1 MLVCVANTINIGGWM
16 AGRDPAQISP
26 AARRCRTSSGTN
38 EHPTFWCILTQ
49 ERCAL
54 WVNFRLEQAMD
65 SQPVTEGMSHPRIA
79 ILIPCYNEAPTIGQV
94 VREFRAEIPGAEIYV
109 FDNNSTDRTVEQA
122 REAGARVAFERRQG
136 KGFVVQ
142 SMFCQVEADVYVMV
156 DGDGT
161 YPVREVHKLI
171 QPILLGDA
179 EMVVGS
185 RLMQTSDS
193 EFRLLNRLGNG
204 FFLQVI
210 NFIFKVKLSDVLSGY
225 RAFNREFVKSIPV
238 FGGGFE
244 TEVEL
249 TIKALARGYR
259 ITELP
264 VRLTSRPEGSF
275 SKIRMVQDGLVILNT
290 ILTLFRDYKP
300 LTFFGG
306 VGLFLIVL
314 GFVPGVIDIVELIRT
329 GLVPQLPSAILAV
342 GLVLAGML
350 LVVVGLVMH
359 TITRRF
365 QELEHQL
372 KMKDKEVNLEPVW
385 EPDETVLSS
394 PPNVDLR

>member
-1 MLVCVANTINIGGWM
+1 M
-16 AGRDPAQISP
+16 P
-26 AARRCRTSSGTN
+26 
-38 EHPTFWCILTQ
+38 HPK
-49 ERCAL
+49 
-54 WVNFRLEQAMD
+54 
-65 SQPVTEGMSHPRIA
+65 IA
-79 ILIPCYNEAPTIGQV
+79 ILIPCYNEELTVGQV
-94 VREFRAEIPGAEIYV
+94 VRDFRTELPSAAIYV
-109 FDNNSTDRTVEQA
+109 FDNNSTDRTVERA

-142 SMFCQVEADVYVMV
+142 SMFYQVEADVYVMV

-161 YPVREVHKLI
+161 YPVGEVHKLI
-171 QPILLGDA
+171 QPIVLGEA

-185 RLMQTSDS
+185 RLMEASES

-204 FFLQVI
+204 FFLEVI
-210 NFIFKVKLSDVLSGY
+210 NFIFKVRLSDVLSGY

-259 ITELP
+259 IAELP
-264 VRLTSRPEGSF
+264 VRLTSRPQGSF
-275 SKIRMVQDGLVILNT
+275 SKIHIVQDGFVILNT

-300 LTFFGG
+300 LTFFGAM
-306 VGLFLIVL
+306 GLFLIVV
-314 GFVPGVIDIVELIRT
+314 GFIPGIVVIVEFVKT
-329 GLVPQLPSAILAV
+329 GLVPRLPSAVLAV
-342 GLVLAGML
+342 GLVLSGML
-350 LVVVGLVMH
+350 LFVVGLVLH

-372 KMKDKEVNLEPVW
+372 KLHNKELEP
-385 EPDETVLSS
+385 DSALET
-394 PPNVDLR
+394 R

>member
-1 MLVCVANTINIGGWM
+1 LLDILHRCSDTVGALHPAESGHWPLDPGRLNTLDGN
-16 AGRDPAQISP
+16 Q
-26 AARRCRTSSGTN
+26 RTS
-38 EHPTFWCILTQ
+38 ILS
-49 ERCAL
+49 
-54 WVNFRLEQAMD
+54 LEA
-65 SQPVTEGMSHPRIA
+65 MSHPRTA
-79 ILIPCYNEAPTIGQV
+79 ILIPCYNEELTIGQV
-94 VREFRAEIPGAEIYV
+94 VRDFHAEIPDANIYV
-109 FDNNSTDRTVEQA
+109 FDNNSTDRTVEIA
-122 REAGARVAFERRQG
+122 RAAGARIAYERRQG

-142 SMFCQVEADVYVMV
+142 SMFCQVEADVYVLV

-161 YPVREVHKLI
+161 YPAAEVHKLI

-185 RLMQTSDS
+185 RLMVSSGS
-193 EFRLLNRLGNG
+193 EFRFLNKLGND

-210 NFIFKVKLSDVLSGY
+210 NFVFKVKLTDVLSGY
-225 RAFNREFVKSIPV
+225 RAFNREFVKGVPI

-264 VRLTSRPEGSF
+264 VRLAARPEGSF
-275 SKIRMVQDGLVILNT
+275 SKIRIIQDGFLILNT

-300 LTFFGG
+300 LTFFGSM
-306 VGLFLIVL
+306 GLFLIAL
-314 GFVPGVIDIVELIRT
+314 GLVPGGIVIFQFVKT
-329 GLVPQLPSAILAV
+329 GLVPKLPSAVLAV
-342 GLVLAGML
+342 GLVLSGML
-350 LVVVGLVMH
+350 LFVIGLVLH

-372 KMKDKEVNLEPVW
+372 KLRNKEPELDHMLETKRVP
-385 EPDETVLSS
+385 
-394 PPNVDLR
+394 R